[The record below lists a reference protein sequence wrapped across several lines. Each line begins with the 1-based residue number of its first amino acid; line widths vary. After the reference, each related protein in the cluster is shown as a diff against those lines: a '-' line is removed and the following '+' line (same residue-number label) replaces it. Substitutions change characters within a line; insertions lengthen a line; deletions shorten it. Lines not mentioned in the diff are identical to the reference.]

1 MDLCFCGISGVSGI
15 LREVSLTV
23 AVRVRSI
30 ARLSC
35 ARKFMGEIDLK
46 CLSGKF
52 IVFDG
57 PDGCGKTTQ
66 LKTLITKLEQAGLR
80 VRRLREPGGTLVGE
94 QIRDLLLSTKNE
106 GMDLHCEMLLYMA
119 SRAQLVHEHVRPAL
133 AAGECVVSDR
143 FASSTLAYQGGGG
156 GMSMESILRVAEIAV
171 DGAWPDLTVVFDLDT
186 DVAMARLNPLWS
198 SGAPGG
204 ARRKV
209 GDQQN
214 ALFDDS
220 AMKDRIE
227 QRARDYFERVRENY
241 LWQVKEW
248 PERYRTV
255 DAGKS
260 IAQVEKQVFKVLGEF
275 FGNDE

>member
-1 MDLCFCGISGVSGI
+1 
-15 LREVSLTV
+15 
-23 AVRVRSI
+23 
-30 ARLSC
+30 
-35 ARKFMGEIDLK
+35 MGEFDLK
-46 CLSGKF
+46 NLSGKF

-66 LKTLITKLEQAGLR
+66 LKTLIAKLEHAGVR

-156 GMSMESILRVAEIAV
+156 GMSMENIRRVAEIAV
-171 DGAWPDLTVVFDLDT
+171 DGAWPDLTIVFDLDT

-209 GDQQN
+209 GDHQN
-214 ALFDDS
+214 ALFDDA

-260 IAQVEKQVFKVLGEF
+260 IGAVEKQVFKVLGDF
-275 FGNDE
+275 FGG